1 MKQDIGYYF
10 ITIVSRFIG
19 RFVLLFALARIANL
33 NDFGLFTYSLTFSAI
48 LVLILDYGYNI
59 KALKD
64 MSKDVCNISTY
75 VSRAFLLKLVVF
87 ALVFIFYYLFD
98 LNTLLNIKDNEK
110 DLLLMFFC
118 ISLLSSLA
126 NLFLLPYKATRR
138 FNVEAKYVSIDNIIS
153 LILIV
158 TLYYYYSLENAIIG
172 YLVFKALLFIV
183 ILFEFK
189 REYKLKLDVYSLV
202 DEFKSAS
209 IYAVYEIVGGLYLM
223 IDTLIMK
230 VYLSNEDIA
239 IYQIGIRLLFGAQI
253 ILSIVNSVFL
263 PRLSSYYR
271 HTQFFTLAIK
281 LNRLFFVFAIIC
293 SILLYLF
300 IHQIVLLLFGE
311 GYLLFL
317 NIAIYFILII
327 LLRYM
332 SSIYSVLLIVGDKQ
346 IIRVLT
352 LLIVTS
358 CLIICDLIVIPLHG
372 IEGAAMSLLVAHFLI
387 LVTYM
392 FFVYREYRMMFFVK
406 T

>member
-1 MKQDIGYYF
+1 
-10 ITIVSRFIG
+10 
-19 RFVLLFALARIANL
+19 
-33 NDFGLFTYSLTFSAI
+33 
-48 LVLILDYGYNI
+48 
-59 KALKD
+59 
-64 MSKDVCNISTY
+64 
-75 VSRAFLLKLVVF
+75 
-87 ALVFIFYYLFD
+87 
-98 LNTLLNIKDNEK
+98 
-110 DLLLMFFC
+110 
-118 ISLLSSLA
+118 
-126 NLFLLPYKATRR
+126 
-138 FNVEAKYVSIDNIIS
+138 
-153 LILIV
+153 
-158 TLYYYYSLENAIIG
+158 
-172 YLVFKALLFIV
+172 
-183 ILFEFK
+183 
-189 REYKLKLDVYSLV
+189 VYSLV

-209 IYAVYEIVGGLYLM
+209 IYAIYEIVGGLYLM

-271 HTQFFTLAIK
+271 HKQFFTLAII

-352 LLIVTS
+352 LLIVTA
-358 CLIICDLIVIPLHG
+358 CLIICDLIVIPLYG
-372 IEGAAMSLLVAHFLI
+372 IKGAAMSLLVAHFLI
-387 LVTYM
+387 LVTYI
-392 FFVYREYRMMFFVK
+392 FFVYREYGMIFFVK